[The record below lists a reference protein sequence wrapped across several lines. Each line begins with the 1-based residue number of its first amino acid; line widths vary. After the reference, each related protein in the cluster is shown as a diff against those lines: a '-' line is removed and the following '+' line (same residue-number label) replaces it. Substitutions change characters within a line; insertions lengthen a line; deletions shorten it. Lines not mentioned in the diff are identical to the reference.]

1 MTLKEILPLLSGGL
15 VGLLTLIQIAPI
27 KVNPWSAILE
37 WLGNQTNKALLA
49 KMEAFEADMKG
60 VKAEVE
66 TIRDENREIHAKDC
80 GSEFCGL
87 LMKSIWGSSTAM
99 SISSKY
105 WGISPITKNTVTRTR
120 SLKIRSRLRQ
130 LRKSK
135 IHTTNG

>member
-1 MTLKEILPLLSGGL
+1 MTLKEILPLLGGGM

-60 VKAEVE
+60 VKAEVD

-80 GSEFCGL
+80 R
-87 LMKSIWGSSTAM
+87 
-99 SISSKY
+99 
-105 WGISPITKNTVTRTR
+105 V
-120 SLKIRSRLRQ
+120 
-130 LRKSK
+130 
-135 IHTTNG
+135 